1 MKALYKGCPSDVWEI
16 SKSNVQPVWVKK
28 AFKANYL
35 RWLDDKLVISMSG
48 INPSVGYNLKIG
60 LLSYPGY
67 SAYPTAYI
75 GEFLDVTNHRVIS
88 KKSFNTHYQIID
100 QN

>member
-1 MKALYKGCPSDVWEI
+1 
-16 SKSNVQPVWVKK
+16 
-28 AFKANYL
+28 
-35 RWLDDKLVISMSG
+35 MSG

-88 KKSFNTHYQIID
+88 KNSINTHYQIID